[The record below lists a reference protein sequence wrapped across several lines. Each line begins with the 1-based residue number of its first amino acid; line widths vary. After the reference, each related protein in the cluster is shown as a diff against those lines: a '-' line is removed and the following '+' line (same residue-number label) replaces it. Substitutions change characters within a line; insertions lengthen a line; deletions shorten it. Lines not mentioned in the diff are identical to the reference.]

1 MIFLKKIIPFKK
13 EIIFKT
19 NLSEIT
25 SISLEHTLQVDK
37 NNRVTGEF
45 IVSGEYK
52 MVDTSVNV
60 ESFSFN
66 IPFEVNVDEKYIID
80 NVIVDIYDFYYE
92 IINNNVL
99 ALNIEVIIDR
109 LEEKPLIEKTH
120 TEPEKI
126 ELKDEEKI
134 KTESKEETELEDRS
148 DFHKIEKEEFTEN
161 ESKIQEGENVM
172 AEERHEEI
180 TGSLFDNFDNSNETY
195 TTYKIYIVREG
206 DTLDLLI
213 QNYGITKEELSLY
226 NNIVELNVGDRLIIP
241 TKADETN

>member
-1 MIFLKKIIPFKK
+1 MKKIIPFKK

-37 NNRVTGEF
+37 GNMVTGEF
-45 IVSGEYK
+45 IVSGDYK

-66 IPFEVNVDEKYIID
+66 IPFEVSIDDKYIVD
-80 NVIVDIYDFYYE
+80 NVVVDIYDFYYE

-99 ALNIEVIIDR
+99 SLNIEVIIDR
-109 LEEKPLIEKTH
+109 LEEKPLIEES
-120 TEPEKI
+120 EPI
-126 ELKDEEKI
+126 EEP
-134 KTESKEETELEDRS
+134 KTEED
-148 DFHKIEKEEFTEN
+148 DKEEFDDRDTDE
-161 ESKIQEGENVM
+161 EDIEYSEKELPEDREGEPLL
-172 AEERHEEI
+172 EENRQEEI
-180 TGSLFDNFDNSNETY
+180 TNSLFDNFDSRSETY

-213 QNYGITKEELSLY
+213 QNYGISKEELAVY
-226 NNIVELNVGDRLIIP
+226 NNINELNIGDRLIIP
-241 TKADETN
+241 TTAQTDEAN

>member
-1 MIFLKKIIPFKK
+1 MRKIIPFKK

-37 NNRVTGEF
+37 TNMVTGEF
-45 IVSGEYK
+45 IVSGDYK

-66 IPFEVNVDEKYIID
+66 IPFEVSIDEKYIID
-80 NVIVDIYDFYYE
+80 NVVVDIYDFYYE

-99 ALNIEVIIDR
+99 SLNIEVIVDH
-109 LEEKPLIEKTH
+109 LEEKPLIEEIKKEPALVYL
-120 TEPEKI
+120 EPEKEVELEVSEDEERSVPNELEHI
-126 ELKDEEKI
+126 EKDSEETVREDREEEKI
-134 KTESKEETELEDRS
+134 VV
-148 DFHKIEKEEFTEN
+148 EN
-161 ESKIQEGENVM
+161 
-172 AEERHEEI
+172 RHEEI
-180 TGSLFDNFDNSNETY
+180 TGSLFDNFDNSKETY

-213 QNYGITKEELSLY
+213 QNYGISKEELGVY
-226 NNIVELNVGDRLIIP
+226 NNIDQLNVGDRVIIP
-241 TKADETN
+241 TTPNETT